1 MTAPDVTEARNGVS
15 AHQGAGTPFPLGP
28 GACGDALEVLEFDRV
43 LEQVAGYAAGPAGA
57 ARIRGRRPS
66 ADPEWVRRELGPVA
80 ELVVLLGRGD
90 PVSAFAVPELAG
102 VLARLR
108 LEGSVLEGPELAAI
122 HRTLSA
128 ARQTGAELK
137 RIAEDAPL
145 AAALRV
151 PLPEPAI
158 EKRLAESVDE
168 TGELLDSASP
178 ALLRARREVHASRER
193 LIRKLEGML
202 HGLGASA
209 SDAGGAITVRNGRY
223 VIPVRRDARGRPD
236 GIVHDESASAG
247 TLFVEPA
254 AAIELGNALRAA
266 IAEAE
271 REALRVLRELTERL
285 RPHTGTLAA
294 AHAMC
299 VQFDDLVA
307 RARYARAVGAAVP
320 AVRPRGEG
328 LVLRAARHPLLLG
341 RGLDVVPFD
350 LSLGAGE
357 QTLLIS
363 GPNTGG
369 KTVLL
374 KTVGLAALLVQSG
387 VAPPLGE
394 GSELPVF
401 ERVAA
406 DIGDHQSIAADLSTF
421 SAHVATLRRVLEEAD
436 AATLVLIDE
445 IGSGT
450 DPAEGAALAAAAL
463 RALTRR
469 GARTVATTHLGALKA
484 LAAQTEGIV
493 NGSLQFDAER
503 LAPTFRFEKGMPGRS
518 YGLAIARRLGVPAEV
533 LADAEGRVSE
543 AERALDRLLEAAEA
557 RVRQLA
563 ADHAA
568 LAERLGDAERETA
581 RLGLQAEQQ
590 QAREREL
597 RAREKDA
604 ERRARAEARRVLLDA
619 RERVEEAL
627 RAAAQA
633 SDERAAKEARRLLE
647 DAIRIEG
654 EALAE
659 SATPDADAGGAPG
672 GALTPGQ
679 RVRLATGSTGELL
692 ELRGDGKAVVLAG
705 AIRMVV
711 PVEGLAPAG
720 EGAGELGRSGARA
733 HHPPSSPAPQL
744 PSAPMEID
752 LRGLRGDEAEAVTV
766 AALDAAVL
774 ADHPYLKIIH
784 GMGTGV
790 VRERVRR
797 LLGADHR
804 VVKFDFAPRNQGG
817 TGVTIAELGG

>member
-1 MTAPDVTEARNGVS
+1 MTAPKTTKSRNGVS
-15 AHQGAGTPFPLGP
+15 AHQGAGTPFPIGP
-28 GACGDALEVLEFDRV
+28 EASAAALEVLEFDRV
-43 LEQVAGYAAGPAGA
+43 LEQVAGHAAGPAGA
-57 ARIRGRRPS
+57 ARVRARRPS
-66 ADPEWVRRELGPVA
+66 ADPAWIEGELAPVA
-80 ELVVLLGRGD
+80 ELLELMARGD
-90 PVSAFAVPELAG
+90 APVAFDVPELDA
-102 VLARLR
+102 VLGRLR
-108 LEGSVLEGPELAAI
+108 LEGSVLEGVELAAV

-128 ARQTGAELK
+128 ARQVAAELR
-137 RIAEDAPL
+137 RIAERAPL
-145 AAALRV
+145 TAAMRV
-151 PLPEPAI
+151 PLPEPAM

-168 TGELLDSASP
+168 AGELLDSASP
-178 ALLRARREVHASRER
+178 ALLHSRREVHAARER
-193 LIRKLEGML
+193 LVKKLEAVL
-202 HGLGASA
+202 HGLDGSA
-209 SDAGGAITVRNGRY
+209 AGAGGGVTLRNGRY
-223 VIPVRRDARGRPD
+223 VIPVRRDDRARPD

-247 TLFVEPA
+247 TLFIEPA

-266 IAEAE
+266 AVQAE
-271 REALRVLRELTERL
+271 REALKVLRELTVRL
-285 RPHTGTLAA
+285 RPHADGLGA
-294 AHAMC
+294 AHRMC
-299 VQFDDLVA
+299 VAFDDLVA
-307 RARYARAVGAAVP
+307 RARYARGAGAAVP
-320 AVRPRGEG
+320 AVGRAGSG
-328 LVLRAARHPLLLG
+328 LTLRQARHPLLLS
-341 RGLDVVPFD
+341 RGVEVVPFD
-350 LSLGAGE
+350 LTLDPGE

-387 VAPPLGE
+387 IAPPLGP
-394 GSELPVF
+394 GSALPVF
-401 ERVAA
+401 ERVVA

-421 SAHVATLRRVLEEAD
+421 SAHVATLRRVLDEAD

-518 YGLAIARRLGVPAEV
+518 YGLAIARRLGVRADV
-533 LADAEGRVSE
+533 LADAEGRVSDP
-543 AERALDRLLEAAEA
+543 ERALDRLLEAAEA

-563 ADHAA
+563 ADQAVLA
-568 LAERLGDAERETA
+568 DRLAEAERENA
-581 RLGLQAEQQ
+581 RLALQAEQQ

-604 ERRARAEARRVLLDA
+604 ERRARAEARRVLLEA
-619 RERVEEAL
+619 RERVEAAL

-633 SDERAAKEARRLLE
+633 SDEHSAREARRMLE
-647 DAIRIEG
+647 DAIRMEG
-654 EALAE
+654 AALAGSPE
-659 SATPDADAGGAPG
+659 PEPASPGGG
-672 GALTPGQ
+672 GALVPGR
-679 RVRLATGSTGELL
+679 RVRLGTGSVGELV
-692 ELRGDGKAVVLAG
+692 ELRGDGKAVVQAG
-705 AIRMVV
+705 AVRMVV
-711 PVEGLAPAG
+711 PVG
-720 EGAGELGRSGARA
+720 ELVAVEQGAGELGSSGARTPR
-733 HHPPSSPAPQL
+733 HPSSPAPQL
-744 PSAPMEID
+744 PSPFEID
-752 LRGLRGDEAEAVTV
+752 LRGLRGDEAEAMTV

-797 LLGADHR
+797 LLGADRR

>member
-1 MTAPDVTEARNGVS
+1 
-15 AHQGAGTPFPLGP
+15 LGP

-66 ADPEWVRRELGPVA
+66 ADAEWIRRELGPVA
-80 ELVVLLGRGD
+80 ELVVLLGRGS
-90 PVSAFAVPELAG
+90 PVTAFAVPELAG

-122 HRTLSA
+122 HRSLSA
-128 ARQTGAELK
+128 ARQTGGELK
-137 RIAEDAPL
+137 RIAEEAPL
-145 AAALRV
+145 AATLRV

-168 TGELLDSASP
+168 AGELLDSASP
-178 ALLRARREVHASRER
+178 ALLRARREVHAARER
-193 LIRKLEGML
+193 LIRKLETML
-202 HGLGASA
+202 HGLGATA
-209 SDAGGAITVRNGRY
+209 ADAGGAVTVRNGRY

-266 IAEAE
+266 IVEAE

-285 RPHTGTLAA
+285 RPHALALAA
-294 AHAMC
+294 AHEMC
-299 VQFDDLVA
+299 VAFDDLVA

-320 AVRPRGEG
+320 AVRPPGEG
-328 LVLRAARHPLLLG
+328 LVLRTARHPLLMG
-341 RGLDVVPFD
+341 RGLDVIPFD
-350 LSLGAGE
+350 LTLGAGE

-394 GSELPVF
+394 GSALPVF
-401 ERVAA
+401 GRVAA

-436 AATLVLIDE
+436 SATLVLIDE

-463 RALTRR
+463 GALTRR
-469 GARTVATTHLGALKA
+469 GARTIATTHLGALKA

-518 YGLAIARRLGVPAEV
+518 YGLAIARRLGVPASV

-543 AERALDRLLEAAEA
+543 AERALDRLLEAAEV
-557 RVRQLA
+557 RVRRLT
-563 ADHAA
+563 ADQAA

-581 RLGLQAEQQ
+581 RLARQGELQE
-590 QAREREL
+590 AREREL

-633 SDERAAKEARRLLE
+633 SDERTAKEARRMLE

-659 SATPDADAGGAPG
+659 SAAPEAESG
-672 GALTPGQ
+672 GALGGALAPGQ

-711 PVEGLAPAG
+711 PVEGLTVV
-720 EGAGELGRSGARA
+720 EGAREPGSPGARRSA
-733 HHPPSSPAPQL
+733 SPDSLAPRL
-744 PSAPMEID
+744 PDSPMEID

-797 LLGADHR
+797 LLGADRR
-804 VVKFDFAPRNQGG
+804 VVKFEFAPRNQGG

>member
-1 MTAPDVTEARNGVS
+1 MTAPDITEARNGVS

-28 GACGDALEVLEFDRV
+28 EANGDALEVLEFARV

-57 ARIRGRRPS
+57 ARVRARLPS
-66 ADPEWVRRELGPVA
+66 ADVAWIRAELGPVA
-80 ELVVLLGRGD
+80 ELIVLLGRGD
-90 PVSAFAVPELAG
+90 AVTAFAVPELAG

-108 LEGSVLEGPELAAI
+108 LDGSVLEGPELAAV
-122 HRTLSA
+122 HRTLAA

-137 RIAEDAPL
+137 RIAGEAPL

-151 PLPEPAI
+151 TPPEPAL

-168 TGELLDSASP
+168 AGELLDSASP
-178 ALLRARREVHASRER
+178 ALFRARREVHAARER
-193 LIRKLEGML
+193 LVRKLEAML
-202 HGLGASA
+202 HGLDPSAAS
-209 SDAGGAITVRNGRY
+209 SGGGVTVRNGRY
-223 VIPVRRDARGRPD
+223 VIPVRRDGRGRPD

-266 IAEAE
+266 IAEAD

-285 RPHTGTLAA
+285 RPHAEALGA

-299 VQFDDLVA
+299 VAFDDLVA
-307 RARYARAVGAAVP
+307 RARYGHAVGAAVP
-320 AVRPRGEG
+320 AVRPPGEG

-350 LSLGAGE
+350 LSLGDGE
-357 QTLLIS
+357 LTLLIS

-394 GSELPVF
+394 GSALPVF
-401 ERVAA
+401 RRVAA

-463 RALTRR
+463 GALTHR
-469 GARTVATTHLGALKA
+469 GARTIATTHLGALKA
-484 LAAQTEGIV
+484 LAAQTAGIV

-518 YGLAIARRLGVPAEV
+518 YGLAIARRLGVPAGV

-543 AERALDRLLEAAEA
+543 AERALDRLLEAAEL
-557 RVRQLA
+557 RVRGLT
-563 ADHAA
+563 ADQTA

-581 RLGLQAEQQ
+581 RLARQGEQQ
-590 QAREREL
+590 AAREREL

-627 RAAAQA
+627 RAAARA
-633 SDERAAKEARRLLE
+633 SDERSATEARRVLE
-647 DAIRIEG
+647 DAIRLEG

-659 SATPDADAGGAPG
+659 SAAPDAAAAGEGEG
-672 GALTPGQ
+672 GALAPGQ
-679 RVRLATGSTGELL
+679 RVRLPTGSTAELL

-705 AIRMVV
+705 AMRMVV
-711 PVEGLAPAG
+711 PVDGLSAVPGSSEA
-720 EGAGELGRSGARA
+720 RSAKRA
-733 HHPPSSPAPQL
+733 HPDVRESTGESG
-744 PSAPMEID
+744 APMEID

-797 LLGADHR
+797 LLGADRR
-804 VVKFDFAPRNQGG
+804 VVKFEFAPRNQGG